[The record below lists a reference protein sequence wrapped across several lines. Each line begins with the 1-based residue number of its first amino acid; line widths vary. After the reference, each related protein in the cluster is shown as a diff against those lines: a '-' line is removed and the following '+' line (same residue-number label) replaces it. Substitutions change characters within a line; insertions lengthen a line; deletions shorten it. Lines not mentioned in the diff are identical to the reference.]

1 MSVHLLSE
9 TETFEMQPIFISI
22 LLGICLSPIY
32 TLECYYYNERSGG
45 ISTTHGNAFCTAV
58 FDLDV
63 EVASFGGVSH
73 SRAAKSKS
81 NWSFSEGQDC
91 QVKRE
96 SVIQTNYF
104 IFQVDDTNDN
114 QFYFCVCFEN
124 NCNFPLSITEFKER
138 GRTLQA
144 KL

>member
-91 QVKRE
+91 QV
-96 SVIQTNYF
+96 
-104 IFQVDDTNDN
+104 DDTNDN